1 MSILNKTI
9 PIILSLVLS
18 ACGGSTDGGSN
29 TSNNANPDGDNS
41 NGNQTPELTL
51 ALESSA
57 ISINESANNTI
68 NITTNYTGSSSLSY
82 SVNIDDGS
90 PVNLSIS
97 DQVLSIEASAVDEDI
112 EVDAEIVV
120 TDGELSA
127 SQPLTISV
135 INIPNL
141 MFDLDVTEVS
151 LEGNSST
158 SVKLHPV
165 EVVADVTYSVSFDP
179 FQDAIATVI
188 ENNELII
195 SANELD
201 NDYVGTMSIVAN
213 HQSKDLSY
221 SQKLPVE
228 LINSSMKPVK
238 AWASIDQV
246 FEFDDF
252 NNIPAFYAKVAYLH
266 KAVSY
271 SEYKSYIAEF
281 DDLLAHAKSQKQTID
296 SQSFIDAISKYDQ
309 NELTETE
316 VKATFNSFKS
326 SVIAEYDPLIR
337 KLNELSELFEGQ
349 LPLLSKGQFN
359 YLPEFDSFSGIVGDE
374 KLGAFL
380 EGEWRF
386 SDENKVLEKL
396 LPVLGVSDCP
406 VSEVE

>member
-1 MSILNKTI
+1 MSIINKTI

-29 TSNNANPDGDNS
+29 TSNNANTDGDNS
-41 NGNQTPELTL
+41 YGNQTPELTL
-51 ALESSA
+51 TLESNA
-57 ISINESANNTI
+57 VSINESENNTV

-82 SVNIDDGS
+82 SVNIDNGAS
-90 PVNLSIS
+90 VEISVS
-97 DQVLSIEASAVDEDI
+97 DQVLSIEASTVDADI

-127 SQPLTISV
+127 SQSLTISV

-151 LEGNSST
+151 LEENSST

-165 EVVADVTYSVSFDP
+165 EVVPDVTYSISFDHI
-179 FQDAIATVI
+179 QDAIATVI
-188 ENNELII
+188 ENNELIL

-201 NDYVGTMSIVAN
+201 NDYVGTLSIVAN

-221 SQKLPVE
+221 SQTLPVE
-228 LINSSMKPVK
+228 LLNSSMKPVK
-238 AWASIDQV
+238 AWASMDKV

-252 NNIPAFYAKVAYLH
+252 NNIPAFYAKTAYLH

-271 SEYKSYIAEF
+271 SGFKSYIAEF
-281 DDLLAHAKSQKQTID
+281 DDLLAHAKSQKQNID

-309 NELTETE
+309 NEMTETE
-316 VKATFNSFKS
+316 VKATLSSFKS
-326 SVIAEYDPLIR
+326 SVIAEYDLLIQ

-349 LPLLSKGQFN
+349 LPLLSIGQFN

-374 KLGAFL
+374 KLGAFI

-406 VSEVE
+406 VSEVD

>member
-82 SVNIDDGS
+82 SVNINDGS
-90 PVNLSIS
+90 PVNLSVSNQI
-97 DQVLSIEASAVDEDI
+97 LSIEASAVDEDI
-112 EVDAEIVV
+112 EVAAEIVV

-127 SQPLTISV
+127 SQSLTISV

-151 LEGNSST
+151 LEENSST

-201 NDYVGTMSIVAN
+201 NDYVGTLSIVAN
-213 HQSKDLSY
+213 HQNKDLSY

-309 NELTETE
+309 NELTEAE

-326 SVIAEYDPLIR
+326 SVIAEYDPLIQ

-349 LPLLSKGQFN
+349 LPLL
-359 YLPEFDSFSGIVGDE
+359 
-374 KLGAFL
+374 
-380 EGEWRF
+380 
-386 SDENKVLEKL
+386 
-396 LPVLGVSDCP
+396 
-406 VSEVE
+406 